1 MDTQQILQQILYTVI
16 TVVVPIITAYIVKVI
31 QSFAKKNADNIKNE
45 KIRYL
50 IGYAGDAISLAV
62 SNVSQTY
69 VDTLKKQGN
78 FSPEAQAVAKQ
89 MAVDKAKAL
98 MTKEMK
104 NAIETVYTN
113 FDSYLDNYIEGVVRA
128 SGK

>member
-1 MDTQQILQQILYTVI
+1 MNTQQILQQILYTVI

>member
-1 MDTQQILQQILYTVI
+1 MDIQQILQQILYTVI

-104 NAIETVYTN
+104 NAIEAVYTN